1 MICAMEWQRNL
12 MLKLLMYIKY
22 ELKAPQKARKLYNKN
37 KTVMKNVNEAYKEVY
52 GDYPKCGCRNFA
64 RFKEDYQ
71 RQNQLIFSAVR
82 SYQKQHIHDLETY
95 KKCHKILDELYPAA
109 YS

>member
-1 MICAMEWQRNL
+1 
-12 MLKLLMYIKY
+12 
-22 ELKAPQKARKLYNKN
+22 
-37 KTVMKNVNEAYKEVY
+37 MKNVNDAYKEVY

-71 RQNQLIFSAVR
+71 QKNQLIFSAVR
-82 SYQKQHIHDLETY
+82 SYQKQNIHDMETY

>member
-1 MICAMEWQRNL
+1 
-12 MLKLLMYIKY
+12 MLTLSMSSKHSKKS
-22 ELKAPQKARKLYNKN
+22 ENFTKRTT
-37 KTVMKNVNEAYKEVY
+37 TVMKNVNDAYKEVY

-71 RQNQLIFSAVR
+71 QKNQLIFSAVR
-82 SYQKQHIHDLETY
+82 SYQKQNIHDMKTY